1 MKYDGIN
8 WMGWLIII
16 TILSFIL
23 FVYLMW
29 FGKWGIPIFIGVV
42 IGGIIIGANKEEK
55 DIKIEFIGDSI
66 TCGYGIDEMNE
77 KGYFSTATENFTKS
91 YAYITAENLGAAP
104 GKSGCPHCRGGESGG
119 RGTCLRL

>member
-16 TILSFIL
+16 TILLFIL

-55 DIKIEFIGDSI
+55 DITIDREEYFTDEDFI
-66 TCGYGIDEMNE
+66 NV
-77 KGYFSTATENFTKS
+77 KV
-91 YAYITAENLGAAP
+91 
-104 GKSGCPHCRGGESGG
+104 GEWISKPK
-119 RGTCLRL
+119 

>member
-23 FVYLMW
+23 FVYLML
-29 FGKWGIPIFIGVV
+29 FGGWGIPIFIGVI

-55 DIKIEFIGDSI
+55 DITIDKEEYFTDEDFI
-66 TCGYGIDEMNE
+66 NV
-77 KGYFSTATENFTKS
+77 KV
-91 YAYITAENLGAAP
+91 
-104 GKSGCPHCRGGESGG
+104 GEWVS
-119 RGTCLRL
+119 RK